1 MNLMDVSQIFGNFG
15 EFFGAIAVV
24 VTLAY
29 LAVQIKQNTIS
40 TRSQS
45 RQTLL
50 DGWSLTNWELAKD
63 PELFQIFATAL
74 TRWPDLPNDEK
85 TRFDTGMGRYLA
97 NLQNGIL
104 LFERGMVDVA
114 TLDATADFM
123 LLCILSEGGSNWWEE
138 TPQAMPETRKYL
150 ADRLARSDTLPR
162 PAGES
167 MPWLIAMAKDRR

>member
-1 MNLMDVSQIFGNFG
+1 MNLMDVSQILGNFG

-29 LAVQIKQNTIS
+29 LAVQIKQNTNS

-63 PELFQIFATAL
+63 PELLRIYATAL
-74 TRWPDLPNDEK
+74 TQWPDLPNDEK
-85 TRFDTGMGRYLA
+85 ARFDIGMGRYLA

-104 LFERGMVDVA
+104 LFERGMVDVS

-123 LLCILSEGGSNWWEE
+123 LLCILSEGGSKWWEE
-138 TPQAMPETRKYL
+138 TPQAMPETRAYL
-150 ADRLARSDTLPR
+150 ADRLARTDTLPR
-162 PAGES
+162 PIGES
-167 MPWLIAMAKDRR
+167 MPWLLAMANDRR